1 MAWLNGWIKE
11 LIMIILIAACAD
23 FLLPSQALQRYV
35 RSVIGLFILL
45 VLLSPVFEFFHHRWN
60 ANQLIGA
67 AVNAQTV
74 KEQSIQPLPEIM
86 LQSKEL
92 AAKNEKQAKQLL
104 EQQIA
109 MNMKTGI
116 ESQFSIPVKNVV
128 VSIKLDKEG
137 KPSIDHVIVVLM
149 DVKEETSKATK
160 ASNETSNETSN
171 QNQPSATMKPVQPI
185 TIIIPDISPNAKKS
199 AAAAT
204 PNVNAKQVNLIKQYI
219 QQAWQLKASQIM
231 VQ

>member
-11 LIMIILIAACAD
+11 LMMIILIAAFAD

-74 KEQSIQPLPEIM
+74 QEQTIQPLPEIM

-92 AAKNEKQAKQLL
+92 AARNEMQAKQLL

-109 MNMKTGI
+109 INIKSGI
-116 ESQFSIPVKNVV
+116 ESQTSIPVKTVAV
-128 VSIKLDKEG
+128 TAKFDKEG
-137 KPSIDHVIVVLM
+137 KPSIDHVVILLM
-149 DVKEETSKATK
+149 DAKER
-160 ASNETSNETSN
+160 ASQEAETSNESP
-171 QNQPSATMKPVQPI
+171 PSATMKPVQPI
-185 TIIIPDISPNAKKS
+185 NITLPDISRMTPKS
-199 AAAAT
+199 AAPET
-204 PNVNAKQVNLIKQYI
+204 PAVSSKQVNQVMQYI
-219 QQAWQLKASQIM
+219 QQAWQLKANQI
-231 VQ
+231 VIQ

>member
-23 FLLPSQALQRYV
+23 FLLPGQALQRYV

-67 AVNAQTV
+67 AVSAQTV
-74 KEQSIQPLPEIM
+74 KEQTIQPLPEIM

-92 AAKNEKQAKQLL
+92 AAKNEQQAKQLL

-116 ESQFSIPVKNVV
+116 ESQASIPVK
-128 VSIKLDKEG
+128 SIDVTTKLDKEG
-137 KPSIDHVIVVLM
+137 KPSIDHVIVVLLDM
-149 DVKEETSKATK
+149 KEESYKKA
-160 ASNETSNETSN
+160 ETSNE
-171 QNQPSATMKPVQPI
+171 NQPSVTMKPVQPI
-185 TIIIPDISPNAKKS
+185 TITIPDISPNTQKS
-199 AAAAT
+199 AASAA
-204 PNVNAKQVNLIKQYI
+204 PSVNSKQVNLIKLYI
-219 QQAWQLKASQIM
+219 EQAWQLKANQIT

>member
-1 MAWLNGWIKE
+1 VAWLNGWIKE
-11 LIMIILIAACAD
+11 LIMIIIIAACAD
-23 FLLPSQALQRYV
+23 FLLPGQALQRYV

-74 KEQSIQPLPEIM
+74 KEQTIQPLPEIM

-92 AAKNEKQAKQLL
+92 AAKNEHQAKLLL

-116 ESQFSIPVKNVV
+116 ESQTSVAVKTVDV
-128 VSIKLDKEG
+128 TTKLDKEG

-149 DVKEETSKATK
+149 DVKEASYKKA
-160 ASNETSNETSN
+160 ETSNENQTSG
-171 QNQPSATMKPVQPI
+171 TMKPVQPI
-185 TIIIPDISPNAKKS
+185 TITIPDIAPNTKKS
-199 AAAAT
+199 AASAT
-204 PNVNAKQVNLIKQYI
+204 PNVNSNQVNLIKQYI
-219 QQAWQLKASQIM
+219 EQTWQLKANQIT